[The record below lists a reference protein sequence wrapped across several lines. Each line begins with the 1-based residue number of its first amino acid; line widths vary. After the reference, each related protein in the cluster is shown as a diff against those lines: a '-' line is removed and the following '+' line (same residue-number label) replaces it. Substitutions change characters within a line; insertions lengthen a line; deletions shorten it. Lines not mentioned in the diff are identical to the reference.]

1 MPKPLF
7 SADEFTPTEFSTAQ
21 DKAAFG
27 NHFFRFIESDWK
39 QTIFTRTFYNRLSN
53 CFGHIAHYDLHGFYG
68 TWFADDGLRL
78 SFLQHTLRFSCYG
91 DPAYTF
97 SDVERAIKTELRR
110 RPLVAQYQARVSAAI
125 RTRELAQLQRLQAK
139 YGTMPAASVS
149 PLPAAEP
156 CFTSALAPGQAH
168 PQATQISL
176 F

>member
-1 MPKPLF
+1 MPKLLF
-7 SADEFTPTEFSTAQ
+7 HAEQFEPTEFSTPQ

-39 QTIFTRTFYNRLSN
+39 QSLFTKSFYNRLSS

-68 TWFADDGLRL
+68 TWFADDVLRL

-91 DPAYTF
+91 DSAYTF
-97 SDVERAIKTELRR
+97 SDVERAIKGELRR
-110 RPLVAQYQARVSAAI
+110 RPLVAHYEARVSAAI
-125 RTRELAQLQRLQAK
+125 RTRELALLERLQAK
-139 YGTMPAASVS
+139 YGTTIAATVKSS
-149 PLPAAEP
+149 SAAEP
-156 CFTSALAPGQAH
+156 CFYPALPPGQAQ